1 MIEKL
6 DAIEREY
13 EMLKEKLSDP
23 NTFSDRERY
32 VELGRAIS
40 ELEPVVEKYREYKRV
55 LEGIEEARMII
66 EEGSDPELLE
76 LAKQELDNLEER
88 KEKVEEELKLA
99 LIPPDPND
107 ERNVIMEIRAGTGGD
122 EASLFA
128 ADLYRMYVRYAER
141 KGWKVELIDAHPTD
155 IGGFRE
161 VVFSIQGKGAYSRL
175 KYEGGVHR
183 VQRIPITESSG
194 RIHTSAASV
203 VVLPEAEEIDVEIN
217 PEDLK
222 VEVFRASGPGGQHVN
237 KTDSA
242 VRITHIPTGIVV
254 QCQDEKSQHRNKEK
268 AMRVLRA
275 RLMELERQR
284 RQEEIDSKRREFVK
298 SGDRSEKIRTYNFP
312 QNRVTD
318 HRIGLTIKKLDS
330 FLDGDMDEMIESL
343 IAAEG
348 VRKLSELKFV

>member
-32 VELGRAIS
+32 VELGRAVS
-40 ELEPVVEKYREYKRV
+40 ELEPVVEKYREYKKV

-76 LAKQELDNLEER
+76 LAKQELSELEER

-107 ERNVIMEIRAGTGGD
+107 ERNVIVEIRAGTGGD

-161 VVFSIQGKGAYSRL
+161 IVFSIQGKGAYSRL

-268 AMRVLRA
+268 AMRVLRT
-275 RLMELERQR
+275 RLMELERQK

>member
-1 MIEKL
+1 
-6 DAIEREY
+6 
-13 EMLKEKLSDP
+13 
-23 NTFSDRERY
+23 
-32 VELGRAIS
+32 
-40 ELEPVVEKYREYKRV
+40 
-55 LEGIEEARMII
+55 MII